1 MYVPSPVIVATGG
14 IGNWL
19 MGGIACDAVARS
31 QYVSACGEGWGAS
44 DAEGAAGDADG
55 DRGPARDQDRRRNG
69 DEGGDADRQAHEGS
83 LR

>member
-14 IGNWL
+14 IGNWS
-19 MGGIACDAVARS
+19 MGGIAWDAVARS
-31 QYVSACGEGWGAS
+31 QYVSACGDGWGAS

-55 DRGPARDQDRRRNG
+55 AADPHAARTARGDG
-69 DEGGDADRQAHEGS
+69 DEDGDADRQAHERT